1 MCHYDVFAII
11 TTPFGLP
18 ELFML
23 KRQYNFAARLL
34 FFIFI
39 SILIPFFV
47 LTFFLRTEITAAI
60 FEEKQDKL
68 FGLTRQLDRYLDGT
82 FEDLLA
88 SGNALSLSRE
98 EQIDFLNRELKEV
111 TDFVASGNPGV
122 GVGYYAKKLD
132 GVLTYGP
139 SEEFQY
145 TVGTSID
152 ESHEGLAA
160 MATGEERVQIG
171 ELVRGNIM
179 NCMHP
184 IIRDG
189 NVIGYIWANETVDRV
204 QAQLTKIM
212 KRVYLLVI
220 IIFAVI
226 YLCVYVI
233 SRNFLSGI
241 TVLKTEIEN
250 LMDKPNSR
258 LPEVDGELNIIG
270 ETVNEL
276 VDNIGYVESHI
287 RYILD
292 AVVSGVLVVSN
303 DGIITHA
310 NRKFYQLFKHISH
323 DIHGRQSREIFG
335 ESVNSII
342 DGGLLDDEC
351 SDGIEL
357 NLSDQIIKVL
367 SNFVIDEQGQR
378 LGLILIF
385 QDLTLI
391 RQYQNDLKEKEK
403 IAALGEMSLGVAH
416 EIKNPLT
423 SVKGFTQ
430 MLQRPALKEEK
441 RVEYLQIMDEELN
454 RVNRLLNDLLLYGG
468 QSPLKKQDEDLMD
481 ILDGLLAGH
490 QTVNPEIVFEKKIL
504 QNGNFIISLD
514 KYKIIQVFENI
525 IKNALDA
532 LDQAEDGRL
541 SLGLRATDEHISIT
555 FKDNGRGI
563 NEDNFQ
569 KIYNPFFTTKDSG
582 TGFGLAI
589 CYRILKRHGGDI
601 VITSVEGEFTE
612 VTITLNRTAGE

>member
-1 MCHYDVFAII
+1 MF
-11 TTPFGLP
+11 T
-18 ELFML
+18 
-23 KRQYNFAARLL
+23 RQYNFSARLL

-47 LTFFLRTEITAAI
+47 LTFFLRTEIRDDI

-68 FGLTRQLDRYLDGT
+68 FGLTRQLDHYLEGT
-82 FEDLLA
+82 FDDLLA
-88 SGNALSLSRE
+88 KGNALSLSRD
-98 EQIDFLNRELKEV
+98 EQIDFLNQELREV

-139 SEEFQY
+139 SEEFEY

-160 MATGEERVQIG
+160 MEIGEERVQIG

-189 NVIGYIWANETVDRV
+189 KVIGYIWANETVDRV
-204 QAQLTKIM
+204 QAQLARIM

-220 IIFAVI
+220 IIFGVI

-233 SRNFLSGI
+233 SRNFLSGV

-250 LMDKPNSR
+250 LMDKPNCR
-258 LPEVDGELNIIG
+258 IPEINGELNIIG

-303 DGIITHA
+303 DGVITHA
-310 NRKFYQLFKHISH
+310 NRKFYQLFKHL
-323 DIHGRQSREIFG
+323 DNDVHGKQSRGIFG
-335 ESVNSII
+335 ESVKAII

-351 SDGIEL
+351 TEGKEL

-367 SNFVIDEQGQR
+367 SNFVIDEQGKR

-385 QDLTLI
+385 QDMTLI
-391 RQYQNDLKEKEK
+391 RQYQSDLREKEK

-430 MLQRPALKEEK
+430 MLQRPTLKEEK

-468 QSPLKKQDEDLMD
+468 QSPLKKQDEDLMV
-481 ILDGLLAGH
+481 ILDGLISRH
-490 QTVNPEIVFEKKIL
+490 QMVNPDIMFEKKIL
-504 QNGNFIISLD
+504 QNGDFIISLD

-525 IKNALDA
+525 IKNSVDA
-532 LDQAEDGRL
+532 LDYIENGRVTL
-541 SLGLRATDEHISIT
+541 ALTATDEDISIA
-555 FKDNGRGI
+555 FKDNGKGI
-563 NEDNFQ
+563 MKDNFS

-589 CYRILKRHGGDI
+589 CYRIVKRHGGDI

-612 VTITLNRTAGE
+612 VTITLNRTTGE

>member
-1 MCHYDVFAII
+1 MF
-11 TTPFGLP
+11 T
-18 ELFML
+18 
-23 KRQYNFAARLL
+23 RQYSFASKLL

-47 LTFFLRTEITAAI
+47 LTFFLRTEIRDYI

-68 FGLTRQLDRYLDGT
+68 FGLTRQLDYYLEGT
-82 FEDLLA
+82 FDDLLA
-88 SGNALSLSRE
+88 RGGVVSLSRD
-98 EQIDFLNRELKEV
+98 EQIAFLNRELKDI

-152 ESHEGLAA
+152 ENHEGLIA
-160 MATGEERVQIG
+160 METGEDRVQIG
-171 ELVRGNIM
+171 RLVRGNIM

-184 IIRDG
+184 IVREG
-189 NVIGYIWANETVDRV
+189 KVIGYIWANETVDRV
-204 QAQLTKIM
+204 ETQLARIM
-212 KRVYLLVI
+212 KRVYLLVV
-220 IIFAVI
+220 IIFIVI
-226 YLCVYVI
+226 YLCVYFI
-233 SRNFLSGI
+233 SKRFLRGV

-250 LMDKPNSR
+250 LMDKPNCR
-258 LPEVDGELNIIG
+258 LPEIGGELNIIA

-310 NRKFYQLFKHISH
+310 NSKFYQVFK
-323 DIHGRQSREIFG
+323 DLDKDVHGRQSREIFG
-335 ESVNSII
+335 ESVKAII
-342 DGGLLDDEC
+342 DGGLLDNEC
-351 SDGIEL
+351 YDGKEL

-385 QDLTLI
+385 QDITLI
-391 RQYQNDLKEKEK
+391 RQYQSDLREKEK

-430 MLQRPALKEEK
+430 MLQRQTLKEEK
-441 RVEYLQIMDEELN
+441 RIEYLQIMDEELN

-468 QSPLKKQDEDLMD
+468 QSPLKKKDEDLTE
-481 ILDGLLAGH
+481 ILDDLIAGH
-490 QTVNPEIVFEKKIL
+490 RMVNPEIVFEKSIARE
-504 QNGNFIISLD
+504 GDFTISLD

-525 IKNALDA
+525 IKNSVDA
-532 LDQAEDGRL
+532 VENVEDGRL
-541 SLGLRATDEHISIT
+541 TISLTAADEHIMIV
-555 FKDNGRGI
+555 FRDNGRGI
-563 NEDNFQ
+563 RQDNFR
-569 KIYNPFFTTKDSG
+569 N
-582 TGFGLAI
+582 L
-589 CYRILKRHGGDI
+589 
-601 VITSVEGEFTE
+601 
-612 VTITLNRTAGE
+612 